1 MRTNLQLLNSLP
13 QGGENGELIETSELH
28 VQLIMKCLLTE
39 KFSYHKARFSKTIS
53 IQSIYPVSLGILF
66 SDVRLFEL
74 TVCP

>member
-1 MRTNLQLLNSLP
+1 MWTNLQLLNSLP

-28 VQLIMKCLLTE
+28 VQLSMKCLLTE
-39 KFSYHKARFSKTIS
+39 KFSYHKARFAKTIS

-74 TVCP
+74 TVYP